1 MKELDTVAPAWPKLR
16 FQGIFCP
23 PTCCWVSRTHVTL
36 PSLVTTDW
44 TQCGCGNQQWLA
56 WGLAREQES
65 LMWTGTKRT
74 PKPIR
79 ASLWEIW
86 TRDQKEIVGWCWV
99 PVLKGQVKLGQ
110 GVLFWDYVLAEYIRN
125 WDAEK
130 PVRRERERGASE
142 DPTKSREIMREWG
155 SERAN
160 PWFLPLRG
168 LIQCFLVSL
177 ETSVYP
183 ATILCFTELV
193 RVGFWSFPSKE
204 LGLSPDQR

>member
-23 PTCCWVSRTHVTL
+23 PTCCWVSRAHVTL
-36 PSLVTTDW
+36 SSLVTTDW
-44 TQCGCGNQQWLA
+44 TQCGCGSQEWPA
-56 WGLAREQES
+56 CGLAREQES

-86 TRDQKEIVGWCWV
+86 TRDQEEIVGWCWV

-125 WDAEK
+125 RDAEK
-130 PVRRERERGASE
+130 PVRREREGRVRTSRRAEKSCVSE
-142 DPTKSREIMREWG
+142 G
-155 SERAN
+155 VSEQI
-160 PWFLPLRG
+160 PGFFLPEAWFNVSWFPLRP
-168 LIQCFLVSL
+168 LYTPQPSYLL
-177 ETSVYP
+177 QSV
-183 ATILCFTELV
+183 FE
-193 RVGFWSFPSKE
+193 
-204 LGLSPDQR
+204 